1 METATIL
8 SHVDHT
14 LLKPEATWDQI
25 KTLCDEAMEFGCATV
40 CIPPSYVKRAAE
52 YVQGN
57 LKICTVI
64 GFPNG
69 YNTMAA
75 KIFETKDAV
84 ENGASEI
91 DMVINLGW
99 VKDRN
104 WKDLAQEI
112 AGVKAACLGRPLKV
126 IIETCLLSDMEKI
139 KLCQLVAKEGADYLK
154 TSTGFSTGGATR
166 EDVALLRENL
176 PKQVKL
182 KASGGIRT
190 LADGEAYL
198 ALGADRLG
206 ASALVGEARKQF
218 RLPIPLPRNPLREL
232 NAYLIRGRE
241 RSLLIDTGFREPA
254 CRQALQAGLRAAGAE
269 HDPLDVLLTHIHT
282 DHTGLASEVVRPG
295 GAIYIGRGD
304 YPFTSRAWEEEY
316 WGRIDQRFLQEGFPP
331 EELRITTGT
340 NPITSPWR
348 TGTGSPWGNIPW
360 RSSLPPAIP
369 RVRSACGWQTSRSS
383 SPRTM
388 FSLTSPPT
396 SPCGPICPTPW
407 AATWRA

>member
-182 KASGGIRT
+182 KASGPWPTGKPIWRWERT
-190 LADGEAYL
+190 VWAPVPWWERPGSRDEGRRCPA
-198 ALGADRLG
+198 AAGCAWARQGAG
-206 ASALVGEARKQF
+206 A
-218 RLPIPLPRNPLREL
+218 
-232 NAYLIRGRE
+232 
-241 RSLLIDTGFREPA
+241 
-254 CRQALQAGLRAAGAE
+254 AAGA
-269 HDPLDVLLTHIHT
+269 V
-282 DHTGLASEVVRPG
+282 
-295 GAIYIGRGD
+295 
-304 YPFTSRAWEEEY
+304 
-316 WGRIDQRFLQEGFPP
+316 
-331 EELRITTGT
+331 
-340 NPITSPWR
+340 SPAH
-348 TGTGSPWGNIPW
+348 SPAPQ
-360 RSSLPPAIP
+360 PPAGAQCLP
-369 RVRSACGWQTSRSS
+369 DPGAGEK
-383 SPRTM
+383 P
-388 FSLTSPPT
+388 
-396 SPCGPICPTPW
+396 
-407 AATWRA
+407 AH